1 MGPVEAR
8 YKSFGRMLC
17 LVVGPRGG
25 ISEDFTNLLQ
35 RFAHIGAERRWKEM
49 GARSI
54 KEARAVMLTKL
65 RRNFGIT
72 GFRGYARLVMD
83 RLGIALGDGKAAFK
97 RRGYAM
103 NAAKEW
109 RDEYD
114 RRAGP
119 MGQGGF
125 RHG

>member
-1 MGPVEAR
+1 MT
-8 YKSFGRMLC
+8 FG
-17 LVVGPRGG
+17 VGAPR
-25 ISEDFTNLLQ
+25 SQKRDFTYMIQ
-35 RFAHIGAERRWKEM
+35 RFAHIGAERMYMKM

-54 KEARAVMLTKL
+54 KEARGIILAKL
-65 RRNFGIT
+65 IRNVGIT

-83 RLGIALGDGKAAFK
+83 RLGIALGDGKQAYK
-97 RRGYAM
+97 RRGRAQ

-125 RHG
+125 RRGTG

>member
-1 MGPVEAR
+1 MV
-8 YKSFGRMLC
+8 KSFGRMQC

-25 ISEDFTNLLQ
+25 LSEDFVNLLK
-35 RFAHIGAERRWKEM
+35 RFAHIGAERKWKEM

-72 GFRGYARLVMD
+72 GFRGYARLVID

-97 RRGYAM
+97 RRGYAR

-114 RRAGP
+114 RREGP
-119 MGQGGF
+119 MGRGGY
-125 RHG
+125 RRG

>member
-1 MGPVEAR
+1 MDGD
-8 YKSFGRMLC
+8 
-17 LVVGPRGG
+17 GG
-25 ISEDFTNLLQ
+25 KVDQGGE
-35 RFAHIGAERRWKEM
+35 
-49 GARSI
+49 
-54 KEARAVMLTKL
+54 AVMLTKL

-72 GFRGYARLVMD
+72 GFRGYARLVID